1 MSQPWYDFPEI
12 NNYGFYPDPEGA
24 FPKPDIN
31 VGAPNGTPITNLLS
45 GIISGINSPSGAI
58 PSWGQV
64 VTVKLDKPL
73 NSAATYEAYL
83 HLGSIAPG
91 DYVGEHVSVGDIIG
105 YAGPSVSGAETGYAL
120 QSGPDYG
127 FGSGFSNPGS
137 SLLNPTNIL
146 QAAQNNSL
154 GSLTSLDADTSGINN
169 IWSFIQG
176 VIAGTAGAGSV
187 PPSLPSIPSI
197 SDIEGMVQT
206 FAIQGMFIIAGLVLV
221 IIGMWTVFKGNHDD

>member
-1 MSQPWYDFPEI
+1 LSQPWYDFPEI

-31 VGAPNGTPITNLLS
+31 VGAPNGTAITNLLS

-91 DYVGEHVSVGDIIG
+91 DYIGEHVSVGDIIG

-120 QSGPDYG
+120 QSGPYYG

-137 SLLNPTNIL
+137 SLLNPTAVL

-154 GSLTSLDADTSGINN
+154 GSLTSLDADTSDGNSL
-169 IWSFIQG
+169 WGFIEG
-176 VIAGTAGAGSV
+176 VIAGASTSVGAG
-187 PPSLPSIPSI
+187 PQTIPTPSIP
-197 SDIEGMVQT
+197 DIQGMVQT
-206 FAIQGMFIIAGLVLV
+206 FAIQGMFIVAGLILI